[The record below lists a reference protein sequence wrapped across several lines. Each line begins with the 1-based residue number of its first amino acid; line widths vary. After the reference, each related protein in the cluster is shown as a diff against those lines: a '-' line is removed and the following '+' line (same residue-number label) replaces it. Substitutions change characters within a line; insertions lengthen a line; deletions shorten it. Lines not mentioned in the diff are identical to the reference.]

1 MIKNSYFSYAFHL
14 EKSTDRS
21 SSRIVSVTDLPFDK
35 KKKTEFLKIKL
46 RKSTNNSNNNNLKKE
61 KKKQQQQPFI
71 LI

>member
-35 KKKTEFLKIKL
+35 KKKNRIFK
-46 RKSTNNSNNNNLKKE
+46 N
-61 KKKQQQQPFI
+61 
-71 LI
+71 